1 MAKTERKAIK
11 NYTTEVSVE
20 RTISEIQKLLVKNG
34 AKRIVID
41 YDDKGISALSFMV
54 EFKSK
59 LIPIRLAAKVDRV
72 LEMLNQQVREK
83 NIPRKYNNIEQA
95 RRIMWR
101 ILLDWIDSQMTMV
114 EIGQKEL
121 LEIFLPDI
129 CSLDGETIFEK
140 WLMLILKVIYQKLQ
154 RKNKVAT
161 ITICDICKKPM
172 ECFEN
177 MIEIDGKNYR
187 LILKTIEDGR
197 WKSKDVCTDCIRKKF
212 TQKT

>member
-140 WLMLILKVIYQKLQ
+140 MANADFKGYLLE
-154 RKNKVAT
+154 AP
-161 ITICDICKKPM
+161 KK
-172 ECFEN
+172 E
-177 MIEIDGKNYR
+177 
-187 LILKTIEDGR
+187 
-197 WKSKDVCTDCIRKKF
+197 
-212 TQKT
+212 